1 MYKLL
6 VIDDEKKILEGI
18 CDLFPWKEIGFEI
31 VGRFTRARDGW
42 EDVRNNPVD
51 VVLTDIE
58 MPDMTGL
65 ELCEKLAKESGILA
79 VLFSSYTNYEYF
91 RSAIQIG
98 VEDYL
103 VKPVKYAQ
111 LLECFGK
118 VKEKLDA
125 KYQKKVEHPKAY
137 YEQIVSD
144 VTDYLKQNYKNASLE
159 EAAAA
164 VNLSPTYL
172 SRIFKE
178 KSGANFSEILQ
189 KIRME
194 KAAELLGDIQYKTY
208 EVAWNVGYDNPK
220 NFSRAFRSYYHLTPS
235 EYRKRTVN
243 EKYEHGAGEED
254 ET

>member
-18 CDLFPWKEIGFEI
+18 CDLFPWKEIGFEV
-31 VGRFTRARDGW
+31 VGGFTRARDGW
-42 EDVRNNPVD
+42 KYVSNNPVD

-79 VLFSSYTNYEYF
+79 VLFSSYTYYEYF

-103 VKPVKYAQ
+103 VKPIKYTQ

-125 KYQKKVEHPKAY
+125 RYQKQAELPMAY
-137 YEQIVSD
+137 YEQIVSS
-144 VTDYLKQNYKNASLE
+144 VTEYLRKNYKNASLE
-159 EAAAA
+159 EAAET

-178 KSGANFSEILQ
+178 KSGANFSEVLQ

-208 EVAWNVGYDNPK
+208 EVAWKVGYDNPK
-220 NFSRAFRSYYHLTPS
+220 NFSRAFRSYYHQTPS
-235 EYRKRTVN
+235 EYRKRPVN
-243 EKYEHGAGEED
+243 AGRECAAGEEH
-254 ET
+254 EA